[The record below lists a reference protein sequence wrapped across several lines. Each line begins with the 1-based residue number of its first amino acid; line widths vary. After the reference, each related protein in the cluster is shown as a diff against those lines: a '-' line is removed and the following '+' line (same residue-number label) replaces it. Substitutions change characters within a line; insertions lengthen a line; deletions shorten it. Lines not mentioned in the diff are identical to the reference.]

1 MTIEVILRKPELNPK
16 SNPNEMDSLPND
28 LLSLEVRLKELEF
41 ASVKLREST
50 DLLTE
55 AFRSSEGEEAR
66 EYYEY
71 IQDNLEILK
80 SKDREMSSIKKKMNL
95 IKGRFDSGE
104 RASTSSVTNGAG
116 GINEGFMV

>member
-16 SNPNEMDSLPND
+16 SYPNEVDSLPND

-50 DLLTE
+50 DLITE
-55 AFRSSEGEEAR
+55 EFRSSEGEEAR

-80 SKDREMSSIKKKMNL
+80 SKDREMGSIKKKMNL
-95 IKGRFDSGE
+95 IKGRFDSDE
-104 RASTSSVTNGAG
+104 RSSTSSVTNGAG
-116 GINEGFMV
+116 GINEGYLV

>member
-1 MTIEVILRKPELNPK
+1 MTIEVILRKQELNPK

-55 AFRSSEGEEAR
+55 EFRSSEGEEAR

-71 IQDNLEILK
+71 VQDNLEILK
-80 SKDREMSSIKKKMNL
+80 SKDREMGSIKKKMNL
-95 IKGRFDSGE
+95 IKGRFDSEE
-104 RASTSSVTNGAG
+104 RPSTSSVTNGAG
-116 GINEGFMV
+116 GINEGYMV